1 MIPFL
6 SIKQFF
12 RDLRRQKLRTF
23 MTMGGI
29 LWGTL
34 AIVLLFAFGKGIQKA
49 QMKSQKGMGE
59 NISIIWSGTTSK
71 PWQGLPR
78 GRDIRLTEGDVSM
91 MKARIASIGRIS
103 PEYIR
108 WNVPIEYNKKKSVQ
122 QINGVWPEFGPMRNI
137 IPQMGGRFINELD
150 MLQKRRVVFIGD
162 RLKNELFG
170 DKDAIGEYVLLNGMP
185 FRVIGV
191 LKPKEQDSSYSGR
204 DYWKATIPLT
214 TFRGM
219 YSRIYPN
226 NVVAQA
232 GEEYSM
238 VKTKQDI
245 YDMMGAKYKFD
256 PSDTEALNIWDTT
269 EGFEFLNTFFMAFR
283 IFLVGIG
290 IATLIT
296 GGIGVSNIMN
306 VVLEERTKEIGIK
319 MALGAKKQFVMM
331 QFLTETLI
339 LTFVGG
345 TIGWLM
351 GYGLI
356 IIFPMFQLD
365 SFVGIPEI
373 DFIGSIIAIV
383 ILGLVGLVSGYFP
396 AKRAANL
403 QPVQAL
409 KLF

>member
-49 QMKSQKGMGE
+49 QMKSQKGLGE

-71 PWQGLPR
+71 PWKGLPR
-78 GRDIRLTEGDVSM
+78 GRDIRLTEDDVSM
-91 MKARIASIGRIS
+91 MKARLSSIGRIS

-108 WNVPIEYNKKKSVQ
+108 WSTPIEFSKKKSLQ
-122 QINGVWPEFGPMRNI
+122 QVVGVWPEFGPMRNI
-137 IPQMGGRFINELD
+137 IPQLGGRFINELD

-162 RLKNELFG
+162 KLKNELFG
-170 DKDAIGEYVLLNGMP
+170 EKDAIGEYILINSMP

-191 LKPKEQDSSYSGR
+191 LKSKQQDSSYSGR
-204 DYWKATIPLT
+204 DNWKTFIPLT

-226 NVVAQA
+226 NVVVQVSD
-232 GEEYSM
+232 GYSM
-238 VKTKQDI
+238 ARTKQDI
-245 YDMMGAKYKFD
+245 YDMMAVKYNFD
-256 PSDTEALNIWDTT
+256 PSDTEALGIWDIT
-269 EGFEFLNTFFMAFR
+269 EGFEFLTTFFLAFR

-290 IATLIT
+290 VATLIT

-319 MALGAKKQFVMM
+319 MALGAKKKFVMM

-345 TIGWLM
+345 IIGWLL
-351 GYGLI
+351 GFGLI
-356 IIFPMFQLD
+356 KIFPMLQLD
-365 SFVGIPEI
+365 DFVGIPEI
-373 DFIGSIIAIV
+373 DYIGSIIAIG